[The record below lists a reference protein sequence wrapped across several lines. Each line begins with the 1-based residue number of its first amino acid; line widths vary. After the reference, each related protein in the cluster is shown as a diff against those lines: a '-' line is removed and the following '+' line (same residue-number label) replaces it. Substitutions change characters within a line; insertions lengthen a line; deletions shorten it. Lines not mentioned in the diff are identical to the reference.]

1 MATKFAFDMKSAAE
15 AAGVSIPTMRE
26 LAQRPDFPAFRAG
39 RRWVIPCDLFKAWLE
54 KQAKA
59 QRVFGDCKEDA

>member
-1 MATKFAFDMKSAAE
+1 METRLAFDLKAAAE

-39 RRWVIPCDLFKAWLE
+39 RRWIIPCDLFKLWLE
-54 KQAKA
+54 KQAQT
-59 QRVFGDCKEDA
+59 QRTGSYEDGL